1 MSGTLVMKIDN
12 FVNPLVT
19 KEYVGFVITISNV
32 DGDMMMSSSLN
43 GNNLLVGLN
52 IYNPMNIF

>member
-1 MSGTLVMKIDN
+1 MKIDN